1 MQFELETSAV
11 FSPNP
16 AWVFQQTGKDHKT
29 TMAAPA
35 KCFLVTGSPGVGKT
49 TLIAKIVETLKSSN
63 PNLKIQGFFTREM
76 RQEGER
82 VGFEVVTLDGRTAP
96 LASINTS
103 SAESN
108 RWPMVGKYKVDVAS
122 FESLALP
129 ELQVKEDTDLF
140 VIDEVG
146 KMELFSSLF
155 FPAVLRVLES
165 NKPFLAT
172 IPVPKAGRNIP
183 AVARLKNHP
192 GATVFS
198 LTKSNRDAM
207 KDQICSQLAGQLIR
221 GVVLPYR
228 NITQSGVH
236 HLKTGHLRSALL

>member
-1 MQFELETSAV
+1 MLSGHWLPCKSTYQSNSKYTNLNKGFIV
-11 FSPNP
+11 
-16 AWVFQQTGKDHKT
+16 Q
-29 TMAAPA
+29 
-35 KCFLVTGSPGVGKT
+35 GVGKT

-76 RQEGER
+76 RQGGER
-82 VGFEVVTLDGRTAP
+82 VGFEVVTLDGQ
-96 LASINTS
+96 
-103 SAESN
+103 SN

-129 ELQVKEDTDLF
+129 ELQVKEDMDLF

-172 IPVPKAGRNIP
+172 IPVPKAGRDIP

-192 GATVFS
+192 GVTVFS
-198 LTKSNRDAM
+198 LTKNNRDAM
-207 KDQICSQLAGQLIR
+207 KDQICSQLAGQL
-221 GVVLPYR
+221 V
-228 NITQSGVH
+228 
-236 HLKTGHLRSALL
+236 

>member
-1 MQFELETSAV
+1 
-11 FSPNP
+11 
-16 AWVFQQTGKDHKT
+16 
-29 TMAAPA
+29 MAA
-35 KCFLVTGSPGVGKT
+35 KCCCCFLVTGSPGVGKT
-49 TLIAKIVETLKSSN
+49 TLITRVLETLKSSN

-76 RQEGER
+76 RQGGER

-96 LASINTS
+96 LASFNNG
-103 SAESN
+103 SAESI
-108 RWPMVGKYKVDVAS
+108 RWPTVGRYRVNVAS

-129 ELQVKEDTDLF
+129 ELQVKEDTDQF

-172 IPVPKAGRNIP
+172 IPVPKAVRDIP
-183 AVARLKNHP
+183 AVTRLKNHP

-207 KDQICSQLAGQLIR
+207 KDEICSQLTGNLVNPFSR
-221 GVVLPYR
+221 DLP
-228 NITQSGVH
+228 S
-236 HLKTGHLRSALL
+236 